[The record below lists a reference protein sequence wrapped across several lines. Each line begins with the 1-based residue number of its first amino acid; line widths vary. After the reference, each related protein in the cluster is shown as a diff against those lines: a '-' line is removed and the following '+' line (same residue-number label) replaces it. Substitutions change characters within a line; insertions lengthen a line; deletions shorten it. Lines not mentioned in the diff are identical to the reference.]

1 MARMF
6 HKHSPA
12 IGEKTDS
19 HPWVMISVFFSAKGA
34 AQRLLL
40 NHFSVKFCDHDA
52 FKADLIKMDGDDLE
66 RGQGG
71 TILTYL

>member
-1 MARMF
+1 
-6 HKHSPA
+6 
-12 IGEKTDS
+12 
-19 HPWVMISVFFSAKGA
+19 MISVFFSAKGA